1 MSDFNLPVAQSFDC
15 MPEPILYVEGG
26 LVQYR
31 NPAAARLAWLPPVG
45 EPLPE
50 LLEGETDA
58 TRSLTAEGKPW
69 TAVSWTCGEGQ
80 LLRLSPVEEQP
91 ILPNDRIPFLLQRL
105 RGPLAGMMS
114 SGELIRTVLTADQ
127 KQKEE
132 GVLARY
138 SKSQLRVLRMLRL
151 LELAALPE
159 GELPYDYTPQVM
171 DLVGLCRWCFHEMEG
186 LVNMAG
192 REITLKVPRRTVYV
206 KCDDQ
211 MILYL
216 VCQLV
221 SNALR
226 ATEKGGKIVLRL
238 ELRRQRAY
246 LSVEDD
252 GPGLPQEKLA
262 CLFDPSRGGDGLR
275 DIGEGLSL
283 GIPVCRKIV
292 GYHDGSIL
300 LRNLPERGV
309 RATVSLP
316 LYQPRPATVCETP
329 RQIDTTNGF
338 GVALRELSDVLPE
351 ECFHPEGMD

>member
-1 MSDFNLPVAQSFDC
+1 MSNFNLPVAQSFDC
-15 MPEPILYVEGG
+15 MPEPILYVENG

-31 NPAAARLAWLPPVG
+31 NPASARLAWLPPVG

-50 LLEGETDA
+50 ALEGETDA
-58 TRSLTAEGKPW
+58 ARSLTAEGQSW
-69 TAVSWTCGEGQ
+69 TALSWACGEGQ
-80 LLRLSPVEEQP
+80 LLRLTPVEEQP

-105 RGPLAGMMS
+105 RGPLSGMMS
-114 SGELIRTVLTADQ
+114 SEELIQMALTANQ
-127 KQKEE
+127 KREE
-132 GVLARY
+132 GAALARY
-138 SKSQLRVLRMLRL
+138 SKSQLRTLRMLRL

-159 GELPYDYTPQVM
+159 GEPPFDYTPQVM
-171 DLVGLCRWCFHEMEG
+171 DLVGLSRWCFHELEG
-186 LVNMAG
+186 LVGLAG

-252 GPGLPQEKLA
+252 GHGLTREKLA

-275 DIGEGLSL
+275 DAGEGLSL
-283 GIPVCRKIV
+283 GLPVCRKIA
-292 GYHDGSIL
+292 GYHGGSIL

-309 RATVSLP
+309 RATFSLP
-316 LYQPRPATVCETP
+316 LYQPRPAMECEAP
-329 RQIDTTNGF
+329 RQIDTSNGF
-338 GVALRELSDVLPE
+338 GIALRELSDMLPE
-351 ECFHPEGMD
+351 ECFHPEEMG